1 MIQRFNHDFIRYNF
15 SRWRSISRL
24 ALKSQHVL
32 YDQVTSA
39 IAKLFRD
46 FATLR
51 PASEPLSRPNP
62 LEGKNV
68 SSLMYTSLKVRIYEY
83 VKKICTLSKFGMDW
97 NEF

>member
-1 MIQRFNHDFIRYNF
+1 MIQRYHHDLRYNF

-62 LEGKNV
+62 LEGK
-68 SSLMYTSLKVRIYEY
+68 TDAKART
-83 VKKICTLSKFGMDW
+83 CTLSKFGMDW
-97 NEF
+97 NQF

>member
-1 MIQRFNHDFIRYNF
+1 MTYVTTFLGGEA
-15 SRWRSISRL
+15 L
-24 ALKSQHVL
+24 ADKQLKSQHVL

-62 LEGKNV
+62 LEGK
-68 SSLMYTSLKVRIYEY
+68 TDAKART
-83 VKKICTLSKFGMDW
+83 CTLSKFGMDW
-97 NEF
+97 NQF

>member
-1 MIQRFNHDFIRYNF
+1 MTYNF
-15 SRWRSISRL
+15 SRWRNISRL
-24 ALKSQHVL
+24 ATQLT
-32 YDQVTSA
+32 QVTSA

-68 SSLMYTSLKVRIYEY
+68 ANLIGISSGKNLYI
-83 VKKICTLSKFGMDW
+83 I
-97 NEF
+97 